1 MKKKRIL
8 IISQYFKPENFR
20 INDIATELV
29 KKGYKVIVLTGIPN
43 YPLGKFYEGY
53 DYRHRRYEKWN
64 GIYIIRIPLIARGS
78 NSVRLVINYLSFM
91 LSGFIWKCLVDVHA
105 DLVFTYEVSPM
116 TQGMVGVWY
125 AKKHHI
131 PHYIYVTDLWPENVK
146 YTTGIHNK
154 MIIGILQIIVDYIY
168 HNSDKILTSSRSFI
182 EPIRRRKV
190 DKLKIEYWPQYAED
204 IYKPMK
210 FTKHPEDTQLYLVF
224 AGNVGYAQGLNILV
238 EAARILRT
246 KNLNVRFHIIGDG
259 RYLFKLKEIIK
270 AENLEKYFQF
280 TPHQPQEEVV
290 KFLSQADALLITLAK
305 NEVFAITI
313 PAKTQSCMACG
324 KPILVSADGE
334 VQRIIR
340 EAKAGLV
347 SDAEDVNG
355 FVKNIEKMI
364 IISDA
369 DLKQYGKNALMYSY
383 KNFNKYQLL
392 DRLEEIFQGK

>member
-1 MKKKRIL
+1 M
-8 IISQYFKPENFR
+8 
-20 INDIATELV
+20 
-29 KKGYKVIVLTGIPN
+29 
-43 YPLGKFYEGY
+43 
-53 DYRHRRYEKWN
+53 
-64 GIYIIRIPLIARGS
+64 
-78 NSVRLVINYLSFM
+78 
-91 LSGFIWKCLVDVHA
+91 
-105 DLVFTYEVSPM
+105 
-116 TQGMVGVWY
+116 
-125 AKKHHI
+125 
-131 PHYIYVTDLWPENVK
+131 
-146 YTTGIHNK
+146 
-154 MIIGILQIIVDYIY
+154 
-168 HNSDKILTSSRSFI
+168 
-182 EPIRRRKV
+182 
-190 DKLKIEYWPQYAED
+190 
-204 IYKPMK
+204 
-210 FTKHPEDTQLYLVF
+210 
-224 AGNVGYAQGLNILV
+224 
-238 EAARILRT
+238 
-246 KNLNVRFHIIGDG
+246 
-259 RYLFKLKEIIK
+259 
-270 AENLEKYFQF
+270 
-280 TPHQPQEEVV
+280 